1 MQMGEH
7 ILTDMNISSNTLIEK
22 SEENSNEYVVK
33 TIVGG
38 MLVLIASC
46 LLNELG
52 LFRTDKTLMRYAT
65 IAVCL
70 ITAFIEIY
78 IRTFKHSR
86 LPISKYV
93 VVGAT
98 VIVTLVE
105 TSLLSFFAVPLLVYP
120 LLAGTHYH
128 SKRVNA
134 YAIGGSLLC
143 AILAPVISYK
153 LHTWDIKYFLWL
165 IHTADES
172 LIPME
177 IIEKGLAGTPL
188 PGKSGV
194 FFFIAV
200 PNALYIMLLGILSFT
215 VNISRRRRQEKEIS
229 TIISIQDKM
238 LYSMADIIENRDF
251 STGGHVKRTSE
262 LVKIMTDYLREHPI
276 EVEGVAPRDE
286 FYEAMIKGAPLHDLG
301 KITISDTIL
310 CKPGLLTDDEFEKI
324 KSHPEQSVKIINQVL
339 GGIEDTYLLEV
350 SKNIALYHHEK
361 FNGKGYPDGLSGT
374 SIPLESRI
382 MAIADVYDALVSERC
397 YKQPVS
403 HETAKEI
410 ILESMGTHF
419 DPALRDCFEASCER
433 FIQFYES

>member
-1 MQMGEH
+1 MIMKEN
-7 ILTDMNISSNTLIEK
+7 TYTLIEK

-38 MLVLIASC
+38 MLVLIATC

-65 IAVCL
+65 LLVCL
-70 ITAFIEIY
+70 ITLLIEIY
-78 IRTFKHSR
+78 IKTFKHRR

-93 VVGAT
+93 VISAT
-98 VIVTLVE
+98 VIITLIE

-134 YAIGGSLLC
+134 YAIFGSLFC
-143 AILAPVISYK
+143 AFLSPIISFK
-153 LHTWDIKYFLWL
+153 LNTWDVKYFLWL
-165 IHTADES
+165 IHTANKD
-172 LIPME
+172 LIPMD
-177 IIEKGLAGTPL
+177 IILKGLGDTVL
-188 PGKSGV
+188 PGDNGV
-194 FFFIAV
+194 FYFIAI
-200 PNALYIMLLGILSFT
+200 PNAIYMMLLGILSFT
-215 VNISRRRRQEKEIS
+215 VNISRRKRQEKEIS
-229 TIISIQDKM
+229 TIINMQDKM

-262 LVKIMTDYLREHPI
+262 LVKIMTEHLKNDPI
-276 EVEGVAPRDE
+276 EVDGKMPDDS

-310 CKPGLLTDDEFEKI
+310 CKPGALTDEEFERI
-324 KSHPEQSVKIINQVL
+324 KSHPVESVKIINQVL
-339 GGIEDTYLLEV
+339 GGIEDSYLLEV

-361 FNGKGYPDGLSGT
+361 FNGKGYPDGLSE
-374 SIPLESRI
+374 SAIPLEARV

-397 YKQPVS
+397 YKKPVS
-403 HETAKEI
+403 HEAARNI
-410 ILESMGTHF
+410 ILDSMGSHF
-419 DPALRDCFEASCER
+419 DPVLKPCFEASYS
-433 FIQFYES
+433 QFVEFYNG